1 MNLKDDILLK
11 SKNYCI
17 KKTLFEN
24 TGASPIKKPQYI
36 EGRVHPHTLVR
47 DVIGFICWKYINE
60 GIITYFLCDNSETVL
75 PEKVLYSVIWQF
87 FILDLTEKRDKS
99 PTT

>member
-1 MNLKDDILLK
+1 MISLLK
-11 SKNYCI
+11 SKYYCN
-17 KKTLFEN
+17 KKILFEN

-60 GIITYFLCDNSETVL
+60 GTIPYVLCFNSETVL
-75 PEKVLYSVIWQF
+75 PEKVLDSVIWQF
-87 FILDLTEKRDKS
+87 LILD
-99 PTT
+99 